1 MRYPLPMRLWIS
13 PDNDIVDLDDEDEP
27 HSLFV
32 ANHPEWF
39 GLREAPVRAHLE
51 ALRDPEA
58 DLEFDYD
65 TVIVMAEMGG
75 WVRMSR
81 DASQGSAAVSASDPK
96 HARRALRHLSE
107 LAPGFMAVDLE
118 IERIEG
124 KSVVRCLRRLSPDET
139 ILFMDRGILP
149 PARSYSTEIS
159 ETSLL
164 DALLP
169 EPAATPAA

>member
-1 MRYPLPMRLWIS
+1 MRLWIS
-13 PDNDIVDLDDEDEP
+13 PDNDIVDLDVEDEP

-32 ANHPEWF
+32 ANHPERF
-39 GLREAPVRAHLE
+39 GLREAPVRAHLA

-81 DASQGSAAVSASDPK
+81 DASHGAAAVSACDPK
-96 HARRALRHLSE
+96 HARRALRLLSD
-107 LAPGFMAVDLE
+107 LAPGFTSVDLE
-118 IERIEG
+118 IECIEG
-124 KSVVRCLRRLSPDET
+124 ESVVRSLRRLSSDET
-139 ILFMDRGILP
+139 ILFTDRGILP
-149 PARSYSTEIS
+149 PALSYSTEIS

-169 EPAATPAA
+169 EPAVAPAA